1 MALPFCFRAF
11 KTLRVTHFDSP
22 PDGLRKHPT
31 SCGLWTCCLTHNSL
45 FSYIE
50 TPGHP
55 VSTGQARRG
64 RSTVLTALSVSN
76 GLPGKETSF

>member
-1 MALPFCFRAF
+1 MALPFYF
-11 KTLRVTHFDSP
+11 KTFKALGGSP
-22 PDGLRKHPT
+22 ILTPRDGLRKHPT

-50 TPGHP
+50 APGH
-55 VSTGQARRG
+55 R
-64 RSTVLTALSVSN
+64 L